1 MSTADPAEQPHALQ
15 PPAKPKKPLSCISCK
30 LRKLKCDHQRP
41 ACTRCVRIEA
51 ECIYPEARR
60 KPTLQRSNV
69 KELEARLAQVEGY
82 LKQAGQSSL
91 DVGKSNL
98 RVDPDS
104 EDVSKDQHSD
114 AETVEDDD
122 DTGLDEQITPPDD
135 FLTQNDPFGR
145 GETADRTTQEPQL
158 PYETPGLDDQTS
170 STFSNRQLVD
180 LGMSESIP
188 PFEVIEE
195 LHNSFFSTQYH
206 YMPAI
211 HSGRYYKDF
220 YGAPLR
226 KPPMCLQYAIWAMGA
241 LWHPKYD
248 RVADIFYKRAR
259 QYAQADEMKDEGEHF
274 ITIRH
279 AQAWALITCYEARAM
294 LYTRASMSAAR
305 CCRLVQM
312 LALDKLDISND
323 NGPATLVP
331 PIDWTELEE
340 RRRVFWVA
348 FSIDAQGSIATG
360 WPSLIH
366 AEDIMT
372 RLPASEEAFASGQ
385 EEQTPYLDDAL
396 KGAPYGGFSASLI
409 LNHIL
414 TAIMSHVH
422 LIKPSDHS
430 EDIMNGAF
438 WKRHRR
444 LDNQL
449 SCLFMFMPDRFRLPD
464 NLRDPLATYINLNFH
479 ASVICLHHVAL
490 ETIEKN
496 QLDDS
501 LRKDSL
507 CLLKNAA
514 EEIVSIVKMTSH
526 RSSLFS
532 NPLCAFSLYCAT
544 TVYVYLA
551 KQDPSSEINPAD
563 MSNLELIINAMEA
576 MGRIH
581 MITCAFLQ
589 QACLDIDNNGLSGSI
604 KLPILYQYRNLFG
617 GPASNIPLL
626 ARSPISRHTQMS
638 SPLPGRLPLD
648 KPLGQRRPMH
658 LRMTKSVPLL
668 TGVTASMSR
677 MGITDSFRPA
687 LGAISRNL
695 TPQSTDNAHKRKRQY
710 STSQPSSSRVGGSV
724 GTSAANRRPEDRE
737 STGNNAM
744 YSDMATMGQQRET
757 LVRPQD
763 PMIDGNYMAPGQTD
777 LPSFSYIS
785 LGQPAGSLL
794 DSGDSHVPPGAEQ
807 GTFPDHNEADFQHYQ
822 NDNPLRPWQ
831 PMDNEALTFSEAMS
845 FPTDAEI
852 ADNPLEFFNHDFT

>member
-1 MSTADPAEQPHALQ
+1 
-15 PPAKPKKPLSCISCK
+15 PAKTKKPLSCISCK
-30 LRKLKCDHQRP
+30 IRKLKCDHQKP
-41 ACTRCVRIEA
+41 ACTRCVRLNS

-69 KELEARLAQVEGY
+69 KELAARLAQVEGY
-82 LKQAGQSSL
+82 LKEAGKSGL
-91 DVGKSNL
+91 NTGKSNL
-98 RVDPDS
+98 LADPDS
-104 EDVSKDQHSD
+104 EDGSRDQHS
-114 AETVEDDD
+114 AIATVEADDA
-122 DTGLDEQITPPDD
+122 GS
-135 FLTQNDPFGR
+135 
-145 GETADRTTQEPQL
+145 QL
-158 PYETPGLDDQTS
+158 PIDMPGLDDQAS
-170 STFSNRQLVD
+170 GTFSNDQLID
-180 LGMSESIP
+180 LGMAESLP

-195 LHNSFFSTQYH
+195 LHNCFFSTQYH

-248 RVADIFYKRAR
+248 RVADAFYKRAR
-259 QYAQADEMKDEGEHF
+259 QYAETDEMKDEGEHF
-274 ITIRH
+274 ITIPH

-312 LALDKLDISND
+312 LALDKLDSSDD
-323 NGPATLVP
+323 NFPATLGP
-331 PIDWTELEE
+331 PSDWIELEE

-366 AEDIMT
+366 PEDIMT

-385 EEQTPYLDDAL
+385 EENTPYLDEVL
-396 KGAPYGGFSASLI
+396 KGAPYGGFSGSII

-414 TAIMSHVH
+414 KAIMSHVH
-422 LIKPSDHS
+422 IIKPSDHP
-430 EDIMNGAF
+430 EDVMNGGF

-449 SCLFMFMPDRFRLPD
+449 SSLFMFMPDRFRLPE

-490 ETIEKN
+490 EIIEKHG
-496 QLDDS
+496 LDGS

-514 EEIVSIVKMTSH
+514 EEIVSIVKVTSH

-551 KQDPSSEINPAD
+551 KQDPSSEINPND

-576 MGRIH
+576 VGRIH
-581 MITCAFLQ
+581 MVTCAFMQ
-589 QACLDIDNNGLSGSI
+589 QACLDIDNNGLSGRI

-638 SPLPGRLPLD
+638 
-648 KPLGQRRPMH
+648 
-658 LRMTKSVPLL
+658 
-668 TGVTASMSR
+668 
-677 MGITDSFRPA
+677 
-687 LGAISRNL
+687 
-695 TPQSTDNAHKRKRQY
+695 
-710 STSQPSSSRVGGSV
+710 
-724 GTSAANRRPEDRE
+724 
-737 STGNNAM
+737 
-744 YSDMATMGQQRET
+744 
-757 LVRPQD
+757 
-763 PMIDGNYMAPGQTD
+763 
-777 LPSFSYIS
+777 
-785 LGQPAGSLL
+785 
-794 DSGDSHVPPGAEQ
+794 
-807 GTFPDHNEADFQHYQ
+807 
-822 NDNPLRPWQ
+822 
-831 PMDNEALTFSEAMS
+831 
-845 FPTDAEI
+845 
-852 ADNPLEFFNHDFT
+852 

>member
-1 MSTADPAEQPHALQ
+1 
-15 PPAKPKKPLSCISCK
+15 
-30 LRKLKCDHQRP
+30 
-41 ACTRCVRIEA
+41 
-51 ECIYPEARR
+51 
-60 KPTLQRSNV
+60 
-69 KELEARLAQVEGY
+69 
-82 LKQAGQSSL
+82 
-91 DVGKSNL
+91 
-98 RVDPDS
+98 
-104 EDVSKDQHSD
+104 
-114 AETVEDDD
+114 
-122 DTGLDEQITPPDD
+122 
-135 FLTQNDPFGR
+135 
-145 GETADRTTQEPQL
+145 
-158 PYETPGLDDQTS
+158 
-170 STFSNRQLVD
+170 
-180 LGMSESIP
+180 
-188 PFEVIEE
+188 
-195 LHNSFFSTQYH
+195 
-206 YMPAI
+206 
-211 HSGRYYKDF
+211 
-220 YGAPLR
+220 
-226 KPPMCLQYAIWAMGA
+226 
-241 LWHPKYD
+241 
-248 RVADIFYKRAR
+248 
-259 QYAQADEMKDEGEHF
+259 
-274 ITIRH
+274 
-279 AQAWALITCYEARAM
+279 
-294 LYTRASMSAAR
+294 
-305 CCRLVQM
+305 
-312 LALDKLDISND
+312 
-323 NGPATLVP
+323 
-331 PIDWTELEE
+331 
-340 RRRVFWVA
+340 
-348 FSIDAQGSIATG
+348 
-360 WPSLIH
+360 
-366 AEDIMT
+366 
-372 RLPASEEAFASGQ
+372 
-385 EEQTPYLDDAL
+385 
-396 KGAPYGGFSASLI
+396 
-409 LNHIL
+409 
-414 TAIMSHVH
+414 
-422 LIKPSDHS
+422 
-430 EDIMNGAF
+430 
-438 WKRHRR
+438 
-444 LDNQL
+444 
-449 SCLFMFMPDRFRLPD
+449 
-464 NLRDPLATYINLNFH
+464 
-479 ASVICLHHVAL
+479 
-490 ETIEKN
+490 
-496 QLDDS
+496 
-501 LRKDSL
+501 
-507 CLLKNAA
+507 
-514 EEIVSIVKMTSH
+514 
-526 RSSLFS
+526 
-532 NPLCAFSLYCAT
+532 
-544 TVYVYLA
+544 
-551 KQDPSSEINPAD
+551 

>member
-1 MSTADPAEQPHALQ
+1 MSTADPAVQPLALQ

-30 LRKLKCDHQRP
+30 VRKLKCDHQRP
-41 ACTRCVRIEA
+41 ACSRCVRIEA

-60 KPTLQRSNV
+60 KPTLQRNNV

-104 EDVSKDQHSD
+104 EDVSKYQHSD
-114 AETVEDDD
+114 TETVGDDEE
-122 DTGLDEQITPPDD
+122 TGLDEQITPPDD
-135 FLTQNDPFGR
+135 LLTQNDPFSR
-145 GETADRTTQEPQL
+145 DETADRTTQESRL
-158 PYETPGLDDQTS
+158 SYETTGVDDQN
-170 STFSNRQLVD
+170 STN
-180 LGMSESIP
+180 
-188 PFEVIEE
+188 
-195 LHNSFFSTQYH
+195 
-206 YMPAI
+206 
-211 HSGRYYKDF
+211 
-220 YGAPLR
+220 
-226 KPPMCLQYAIWAMGA
+226 
-241 LWHPKYD
+241 KY
-248 RVADIFYKRAR
+248 
-259 QYAQADEMKDEGEHF
+259 KDEGEHF

-312 LALDKLDISND
+312 MALDKLDISND

-360 WPSLIH
+360 WPNLIH

-385 EEQTPYLDDAL
+385 EEQTPYLDEAL

-422 LIKPSDHS
+422 LIKPSDHP
-430 EDIMNGAF
+430 EDIMNGTF

-449 SCLFMFMPDRFRLPD
+449 SCLFMFMPDRFRLPE

-563 MSNLELIINAMEA
+563 MSSLELIINAMEA

-589 QACLDIDNNGLSGSI
+589 QACLDIDNNGLSGRI

-710 STSQPSSSRVGGSV
+710 SNSQSSSSRVSGSV
-724 GTSAANRRPEDRE
+724 GTYAANRRTEDGE
-737 STGNNAM
+737 STGHNAM
-744 YSDMATMGQQRET
+744 YSYMATMGQQQET
-757 LVRPQD
+757 VVRPQD
-763 PMIDGNYMAPGQTD
+763 PMIDGDFMAPGQTD
-777 LPSFSYIS
+777 SPSFSYIS
-785 LGQPAGSLL
+785 LGQPVGSVL
-794 DSGDSHVPPGAEQ
+794 DSGDSNTFPGAGQ
-807 GTFPDHNEADFQHYQ
+807 GTFSDHNEADFQHYQ
-822 NDNPLRPWQ
+822 TDTPLRSWQ
-831 PMDNEALTFSEAMS
+831 PMDNEVLTFSETMS
-845 FPTDAEI
+845 FPTDTNLSG
-852 ADNPLEFFNHDFT
+852 NPLDFFNNDFT